1 MVDKENVSINKT
13 IKQTLINS
21 LIKRKNTKKQKDG
34 LKRRNKMKWK
44 GEEIKERIKA
54 KNNNKKKEDISK
66 WDKPV
71 STKPHLQEQ
80 SRKVLQGIKQ

>member
-21 LIKRKNTKKQKDG
+21 LIKRKNTKKKQKDG
-34 LKRRNKMKWK
+34 LKRRNKMKRK

-54 KNNNKKKEDISK
+54 KNNKKKDISK

-80 SRKVLQGIKQ
+80 SRKVLRGIKQ